1 LTVFALAAVVM
12 ALCLSPA
19 SAQET
24 AGPGER
30 FEYCCCLKDRDSAE
44 AYAGLLRQTVPGTRV
59 DIEPIELSKQG
70 YERTA
75 YRIMISHPELD
86 REELSAR
93 LIRTPC
99 P

>member
-1 LTVFALAAVVM
+1 
-12 ALCLSPA
+12 
-19 SAQET
+19 
-24 AGPGER
+24 
-30 FEYCCCLKDRDSAE
+30 
-44 AYAGLLRQTVPGTRV
+44 VPGTRV